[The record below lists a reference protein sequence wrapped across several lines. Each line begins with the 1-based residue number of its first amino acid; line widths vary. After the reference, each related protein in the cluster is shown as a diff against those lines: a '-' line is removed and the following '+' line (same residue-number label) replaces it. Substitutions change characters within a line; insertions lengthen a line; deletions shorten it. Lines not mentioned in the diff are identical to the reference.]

1 MSGLDLLPV
10 HNGDQLGS
18 KTKNGLITLLCDK
31 PVGDMVKPLVYITPE
46 EGLEPPTR

>member
-10 HNGDQLGS
+10 HIGNQLGS
-18 KTKNGLITLLCDK
+18 KSENGLITLVCDK
-31 PVGDMVKPLVYITPE
+31 PVGDMVKHLVYITPE